1 MGTFDYNK
9 RGLPKQKSL
18 FYGADYNPDQWLEYP
33 EVLERDIELM
43 HEAGVTSASI
53 GIFSWSTL
61 EPKEGQYNFTWL
73 DSVMDRFADEGL
85 FVFLATPSGSK
96 PFWMSEKYPEIRRV
110 DSKGNRES
118 SGHRHNHCLSSKIYR
133 NKATE
138 INKMLAKRYK
148 GHPALALWHIGNE
161 FSGVCYCD
169 LCKSE
174 FHKWL
179 KQRYET
185 LENLNREWWTRFW
198 GHSFSSWSEIP
209 LQDASIDALAIDFL
223 RFMNEQH
230 MSFIKNEIDSIK
242 SVDASVPCTTNFM
255 ATHYNT
261 DYWRWAEL
269 VDVVSNDLYPLHD
282 DRDDVHKRS
291 IASDFI
297 HSLMRGMSGGQP
309 WMLMECSPSS
319 VNWAKV
325 NKLKRPGVH
334 RQEVMQALAN
344 GADTIHYFQWR
355 KGRGGFEKYH
365 GAVVDHEGT
374 NASQIFK
381 ECASIGRE
389 LKSLESIKGGIC
401 PKAEAAIIY
410 DWESRWA
417 LDASKGPTNINDN
430 YPFASDLYTQNC
442 QKQYY
447 ALTSA
452 GISVDLISKKSSL
465 GDYKLLVIPS
475 MYILDAD
482 IEAKLNDFVN
492 NGGILVGTF
501 LTAYVNETN
510 LCHIGGFPGK
520 SFRKLFG
527 IWNEGMDYL
536 LPDESVKVKDTRSV
550 FEIELN
556 GNCSTVIEQLNLEG
570 AHSLA
575 EADSDMHQGSP
586 LITKNKAGKGFSY
599 YLGAEFADDLLV
611 NFYKSLKK
619 ENKLEDSHEGMSL
632 PEGVV
637 LRKRDSK
644 NENYYFLFNYQNKDV
659 KIDLLNEEWFDFSN
673 NMKLRNEVC
682 LKAYDTLIIQK
693 ASQN

>member
-1 MGTFDYNK
+1 MGSFDYYKNEI
-9 RGLPKQKSL
+9 PKQKTL

-33 EVLERDIELM
+33 EILEKDIALM

-73 DSVMDRFADEGL
+73 DAVMDRFADEDL

-110 DSKGNRES
+110 DANGIREK
-118 SGHRHNHCLSSKIYR
+118 SGLRHNHCSSSTIYR
-133 NKATE
+133 NKVSDM
-138 INKMLAKRYK
+138 NQLLAKRYK

-169 LCKSE
+169 LCKAE

-179 KQRYET
+179 KERYQT
-185 LENLNREWWTRFW
+185 LENLNRQWWTGFW
-198 GHSFSSWSEIP
+198 GHSFSAWSEIP
-209 LQDASIDALAIDFL
+209 LQDASIDALAVDFL
-223 RFMNEQH
+223 RFMNDQH

-255 ATHYNT
+255 ATHFNT

-319 VNWAKV
+319 VNWSKV

-365 GAVVDHEGT
+365 GAVVDHEGS
-374 NASQIFK
+374 NATQIFK
-381 ECASIGRE
+381 DCASIGNE
-389 LKSLESIKGGIC
+389 LKLLEALKGSLC
-401 PKAEAAIIY
+401 PKAEVGLIY

-417 LDASKGPTNINDN
+417 LNASKGPTTIVDN

-442 QKQYY
+442 QKHYLG
-447 ALTSA
+447 LTSA
-452 GISVDLISKKSSL
+452 GLSVDLLSKKSAFD
-465 GDYKLLVIPS
+465 DYKVLVLPS
-475 MYILDAD
+475 LYILETDL
-482 IEAKLNDFVN
+482 EAKLNDFVQK
-492 NGGILVGTF
+492 GGILVGTF

-510 LCHIGGFPGK
+510 LCHLGGFPGK
-520 SFRKLFG
+520 SMRQLFG

-536 LPDESVKVKDTRSV
+536 FPDESVKVKDTRSV

-556 GNCSTVIEQLNLEG
+556 GNCSTVIEQLSLEG

-586 LITKNKAGKGFSY
+586 LITKHKAGKGYCY

-611 NFYKSLKK
+611 NFYKTLKK
-619 ENKLEDSHEGMSL
+619 ENKLEDSHEGMRL

-637 LRKRDSK
+637 LRKRDAK

-659 KIDLLNEEWFDFSN
+659 KIDLLNEEWFDFFN
-673 NMKLRNEVC
+673 NIKLPNELC

>member
-1 MGTFDYNK
+1 MGSFDYHKNEI
-9 RGLPKQKSL
+9 PKQKTL

-33 EVLERDIELM
+33 EILEKDISLM

-73 DSVMDRFADEGL
+73 DAVMDRFADESL

-110 DSKGNRES
+110 GANGIREK
-118 SGHRHNHCLSSKIYR
+118 SGLRHNHCPSSTIYR
-133 NKATE
+133 NKVSDM
-138 INKMLAKRYK
+138 NQLLAKRYK

-169 LCKSE
+169 LCKAE

-179 KQRYET
+179 KERYQT
-185 LENLNREWWTRFW
+185 LENLNRQWWTGFW
-198 GHSFSSWSEIP
+198 GHSFSAWSEIP
-209 LQDASIDALAIDFL
+209 LQDASIDALAVDFL
-223 RFMNEQH
+223 RFMNDQH

-255 ATHYNT
+255 ATHFNT

-319 VNWAKV
+319 VNWSKV

-365 GAVVDHEGT
+365 GAVVDHEGS
-374 NASQIFK
+374 NATQIFK
-381 ECASIGRE
+381 DCASIGNE
-389 LKSLESIKGGIC
+389 LKLLEALKGSLC
-401 PKAEAAIIY
+401 PKAEVGLIY

-417 LDASKGPTNINDN
+417 LNASKGPTTIVDN

-442 QKQYY
+442 QKHYLG
-447 ALTSA
+447 LTSA
-452 GISVDLISKKSSL
+452 GLSVDLLSKKSAFD
-465 GDYKLLVIPS
+465 DYKVLVLPS
-475 MYILDAD
+475 LYILETDL
-482 IEAKLNDFVN
+482 EAKLNDFVQK
-492 NGGILVGTF
+492 GGILVGTF

-510 LCHIGGFPGK
+510 LCHLGGFPGK
-520 SFRKLFG
+520 SMRQLFG

-536 LPDESVKVKDTRSV
+536 FPDESIKIKDVQLGSKYKLDGMSFT
-550 FEIELN
+550 I
-556 GNCSTVIEQLNLEG
+556 IEQLNLEG
-570 AHSLA
+570 AKVLS
-575 EADSDMHQGSP
+575 EADSDFHQGAP
-586 LITKNKAGKGFSY
+586 LITENKVKDGLAY
-599 YLGAEFADDLLV
+599 YLGAEFDDAILE
-611 NFYKSLKK
+611 NFYKCLKSK
-619 ENKLEDSHEGMSL
+619 HHLEDAHEAIDL

-637 LRKRDSK
+637 LRKRCS
-644 NENYYFLFNYQNKDV
+644 NEGNFYFLFNYRNTKVQ
-659 KIDLLNEEWFDFSN
+659 IDFGTLDWIDFSKN
-673 NMKLRNEVC
+673 QKLFKETV
-682 LKAYDTLIIQK
+682 LDPYETLILRK
-693 ASQN
+693 VC